1 MKNNIAYYYNLQID
15 KIYQNKDYYYF
26 TINNEKYELVIYTR
40 DLKEQKEIYELNR
53 KMINSN
59 IMVHEIIPNK
69 DKFIVTIINNIPY
82 ILYKVY
88 INKEKKI
95 TLQELTYLSN
105 YNFEYSDILK
115 RNNWD
120 ILWSKKIDYL
130 EYQINQ
136 TGKKYPIL
144 VDSFSYFVG
153 LAENAISYVKNTTLE
168 AQKEQIDNE
177 VISHRKIHKE
187 DTIYSIYNPLNII
200 IDHKSRDVS
209 EYIKLSFLNN
219 NQNIYQ
225 ELDTYF
231 QNNYL
236 SYYGTRLLFA
246 RIIYPS
252 FYFDLYEQII
262 LNIKPESEILNITT
276 RTKEYE
282 KYIKNIYYYL
292 KKYYNIPEIEWII
305 ENKDI

>member
-26 TINNEKYELVIYTR
+26 TINNEKHELVIYTR

-59 IMVHEIIPNK
+59 ILVHEIIPNK

-168 AQKEQIDNE
+168 AHKEQIDNE

>member
-1 MKNNIAYYYNLQID
+1 
-15 KIYQNKDYYYF
+15 
-26 TINNEKYELVIYTR
+26 
-40 DLKEQKEIYELNR
+40 
-53 KMINSN
+53 MINSN
-59 IMVHEIIPNK
+59 ILVHEIIPNK